1 MKLVRPLVNAVAA
14 GTLVLMLAS
23 PVASFAHEGGHFC
36 EQHHRM
42 DAQQRAQFA
51 KKHLDK
57 EAAMLEI
64 KASQQ
69 SAWDAYAAAKLDLM
83 SAFDH
88 AKPAADADAATL
100 ARQHADRATAMA
112 AKLTA
117 LADATD
123 KLQAVLGDDQRKV
136 FNRMAHMHRHCHDGG
151 GEHGHGM
158 HEGMMHGAAKPAAK
172 ATAPAKAKE

>member
-1 MKLVRPLVNAVAA
+1 MNYVRPFVKAVAA
-14 GTLVLMLAS
+14 ATLMFALAA
-23 PVASFAHEGGHFC
+23 PVATFAREGGHSC
-36 EQHHRM
+36 DQHHRM
-42 DAQQRAQFA
+42 DPEKSAQFA
-51 KKHLDK
+51 RKHLER

-69 SAWDAYAAAKLDLM
+69 AAWDAYAAAKLDLM
-83 SAFDH
+83 TGVDH
-88 AKPAADADAATL
+88 AMPAADADAATL
-100 ARQHADRATAMA
+100 AHQHADRAAAMA
-112 AKLTA
+112 TKLAA

-136 FNRMAHMHRHCHDGG
+136 LDRMARMHPRCHDGG

-172 ATAPAKAKE
+172 AAAPAKTKQ